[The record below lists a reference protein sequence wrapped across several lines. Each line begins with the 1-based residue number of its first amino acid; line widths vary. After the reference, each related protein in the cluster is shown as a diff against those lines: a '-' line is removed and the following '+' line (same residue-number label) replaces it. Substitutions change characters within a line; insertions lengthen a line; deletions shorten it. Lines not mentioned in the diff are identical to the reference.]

1 VNAHRKVRVPVDL
14 APDQLVVTT
23 IRTLSI
29 DAVQRANSGHP
40 GAPMGLAPIG
50 WMLFGHH
57 LRYDPLDPQW
67 PNRDRFVLS
76 AGHASALLYSLLH
89 LTGYAVT
96 MDDLK
101 EFRQWGSATPG
112 HPERGDTPGVEVTT
126 GPLGQGFGNAVGL
139 ALAECLLAQQFNRP
153 GHEIVDHRTWF
164 ICSDGDLMEGI
175 SYEAASFAGHL
186 GLGKLIGIYDHNSI
200 SLDGP
205 TSLTFTENV
214 PERFDAAG
222 WRVLEVADG
231 NDLVE
236 IDEIL
241 TRAQVSDG
249 RPTLIVA
256 STHIGYGSPHKQDS
270 AKAHGSPLGVEEVA
284 ATKRAYGWPEDAEF
298 LVPEEVAAWAAHLQ
312 ERGRALRS
320 SWQDAFDAYAAAH
333 PDLGADAVRRM
344 RHRLPDDWRAGLP
357 QFAPGESLATR
368 ASGGKI
374 LNALA
379 ARIPELVQGAAD
391 LSSSTDTTIKDSGDI
406 APTAFDARNI
416 RFGVREHSM
425 GAISNGL
432 AAHGGLRPVCST
444 FMMFSDY
451 MKNTVRMAALQ
462 KLPVVFVYTHDSV
475 GLGEDGPTHQ
485 PIEHLAALR
494 AVPGLVVFRPAD
506 ATEAAGAWEIAIQRT
521 DGPSVLVLSRQGLPT
536 LARTP
541 DVARGAYV
549 LRDGGDC
556 ILLATGSEVPLVQRA
571 ADVLSDRGI
580 AARVV
585 SMPSWELFLAQ
596 PRDYQD
602 RVLPPGIRS
611 RVSVEA
617 AATLGWH
624 RFVGLDG
631 IAIGIDRF
639 GASAPG
645 DVVMAH
651 LGITVEAVVEAAT
664 SLVR

>member
-1 VNAHRKVRVPVDL
+1 MPVDL

-23 IRTLSI
+23 VRTLSI

-40 GAPMGLAPIG
+40 GAPMGLAPVG

-57 LRYDPLDPQW
+57 LRYDPLDPEW

-89 LTGYAVT
+89 LTGYALT
-96 MDDLK
+96 LDDLK

-112 HPERGDTPGVEVTT
+112 HPERGNTPGVEVTT

-139 ALAECLLAQQFNRP
+139 ALAECLLATQFNRP

-175 SYEAASFAGHL
+175 SYEASSLAGHL

-205 TSLTFTENV
+205 TSLSFTENV
-214 PERFDAAG
+214 PERFAAAG
-222 WRVLEVADG
+222 WRVLEIADG
-231 NDLVE
+231 NDLAE
-236 IDEIL
+236 IDAVLSAAE
-241 TRAQVSDG
+241 VSDG
-249 RPTLIVA
+249 RPTLIVTA
-256 STHIGYGSPHKQDS
+256 THIGFGSPHKHDS
-270 AKAHGSPLGVEEVA
+270 SAAHGSPLGVEEVA
-284 ATKRAYGWPEDAEF
+284 ATKRAYGWPENAQF
-298 LVPEEVAAWAAHLQ
+298 LVPDEVGAWAPHLQ

-320 SWQDAFDAYAAAH
+320 SWQEAFEAYAAEH
-333 PDLGADAVRRM
+333 PDAAADAVRRM
-344 RHRLPDDWRAGLP
+344 RQRLPDDWRADLP
-357 QFAPGESLATR
+357 SFAPGESLATR
-368 ASGGKI
+368 SSGGKV

-391 LSSSTDTTIKDSGDI
+391 LSSSTDTTISGGGDI
-406 APTAFDARNI
+406 ALDTFGARNV
-416 RFGVREHSM
+416 RFGVREHAM

-444 FMMFSDY
+444 FMMFFDY
-451 MKNTVRMAALQ
+451 MKNTIRLAALQ
-462 KLPVVFVYTHDSV
+462 HLPVVFVYTHDSV

-494 AVPGLVVFRPAD
+494 AIPGVVVLRPAD
-506 ATEAAGAWEIAIQRT
+506 ATEAAGAWEVAITRT

-536 LARTP
+536 LEHAP
-541 DVARGAYV
+541 DVTRGAYV
-549 LRDGGDC
+549 LREGADC
-556 ILLATGSEVPLVQRA
+556 ILLATGSEVPLARRA
-571 ADVLSDRGI
+571 ADVLADRGI
-580 AARVV
+580 DARVV

-596 PRDYQD
+596 PHDYQD
-602 RVLPPGIRS
+602 SVLPPGIRN

-617 AATLGWH
+617 GATLGWH

-631 IAIGIDRF
+631 TAIGIDRF

-664 SLVR
+664 AQAT

>member
-1 VNAHRKVRVPVDL
+1 VPVDL

-23 IRTLSI
+23 VRTLSI

-57 LRYDPLDPQW
+57 LRYDPLDPEW

-89 LTGYAVT
+89 LTGYALT
-96 MDDLK
+96 LNDLK
-101 EFRQWGSATPG
+101 EFRQWGSVTPG

-126 GPLGQGFGNAVGL
+126 GPLGQGFANAVGL
-139 ALAECLLAQQFNRP
+139 ALAERLLAQQFNRP

-175 SYEAASFAGHL
+175 SSEAASLAGHL

-205 TSLTFTENV
+205 TSVSFTENV
-214 PERFDAAG
+214 PERFAAAG
-222 WRVLEVADG
+222 WRVLEIADG
-231 NDLVE
+231 NDLAE
-236 IDEIL
+236 IDAIL
-241 TRAQVSDG
+241 SAASVSDG

-256 STHIGYGSPHKQDS
+256 ATHIGFGSPHKHDS
-270 AKAHGSPLGVEEVA
+270 SAAHGSPLGPDEVA
-284 ATKRAYGWPEDAEF
+284 ATKRAYGWPEDAQF
-298 LVPEEVAAWAAHLQ
+298 LIPDEVGGWAGHLQ
-312 ERGRALRS
+312 ERGRVLRS
-320 SWQDAFDAYAAAH
+320 TWQADFAAYAVAH
-333 PDLGADAVRRM
+333 PDAAADAMRRL
-344 RHRLPDDWRAGLP
+344 RHALPADWQADLP
-357 QFAPGESLATR
+357 TFAPGELLATR
-368 ASGGKI
+368 SSGGKV

-391 LSSSTDTTIKDSGDI
+391 LSSSTNTTIAGGGDV
-406 APTAFDARNI
+406 ARDNFGARNI
-416 RFGVREHSM
+416 RFGVREHAM
-425 GAISNGL
+425 GAICNGL

-444 FMMFSDY
+444 FLMFSDY
-451 MKNTVRMAALQ
+451 MKNTIRMAALQ
-462 KLPVVFVYTHDSV
+462 RLPVVFVYTHDSV

-494 AVPGLVVFRPAD
+494 AIPGVVVIRPAD
-506 ATEAAGAWEIAIQRT
+506 ATEAAGAWELAITRT
-521 DGPSVLVLSRQGLPT
+521 DGPTVLVMSRQGLPT
-536 LARTP
+536 LAHTP

-549 LRDGGDC
+549 LRDGDDC
-556 ILLATGSEVPLVQRA
+556 ILMATGSEVPLIQRA
-571 ADVLSDRGI
+571 ADVLADRGI
-580 AARVV
+580 DARVV
-585 SMPSWELFLAQ
+585 SMPSWELFVAQ
-596 PRDYQD
+596 PREYQD
-602 RVLPPGIRS
+602 SVLPPALRQ
-611 RVSVEA
+611 RVSIEA

-631 IAIGIDRF
+631 RAIGIDRF

-645 DVVMAH
+645 DVVLAH
-651 LGITVEAVVEAAT
+651 LGITVEAVVEAAS
-664 SLVR
+664 SLAS